1 MNVVILRVAMGLTP
15 IFPRAV
21 GHPWKVVFAECYSEK
36 LTEGKT
42 EYAFVGPQTVSLC
55 LVFFGYQIIPK

>member
-1 MNVVILRVAMGLTP
+1 MGLTP